1 MDMKLAELKK
11 KIDDMDL
18 GEMGPEVKGLLQTVI
33 DRAHGIGYA
42 EGIKTANRIQAEV
55 NEMMSKKLSE
65 IPE

>member
-1 MDMKLAELKK
+1 MDMTLAELKK

-42 EGIKTANRIQAEV
+42 EGMEAAYMIQT
-55 NEMMSKKLSE
+55 LLE